1 MILFHYTLDIWI
13 LIIYYR
19 VKPQGREVKLMIRIK
34 DLRVSRDLSQKEL
47 ANKLGV
53 AQTQVSRW
61 EKDQLSMSS
70 QSLIKVSQY
79 FNVSTDDLLGVKHKE
94 CV

>member
-13 LIIYYR
+13 IIIYYR
-19 VKPQGREVKLMIRIK
+19 VKPQGQEVKLMIRIK

>member
-1 MILFHYTLDIWI
+1 
-13 LIIYYR
+13 
-19 VKPQGREVKLMIRIK
+19 MIRIK

-47 ANKLGV
+47 ADKLGV

>member
-1 MILFHYTLDIWI
+1 MILFHHTLDIWI

-47 ANKLGV
+47 ADKLGV